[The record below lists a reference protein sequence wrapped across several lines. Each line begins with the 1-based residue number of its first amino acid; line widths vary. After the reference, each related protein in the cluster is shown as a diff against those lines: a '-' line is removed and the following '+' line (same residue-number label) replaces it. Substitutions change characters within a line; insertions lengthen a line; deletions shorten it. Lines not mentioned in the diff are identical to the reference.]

1 MESGSFPT
9 LTWCISERIAWKCNN
24 LCISMLFMMAFAG
37 VQVRRWQKGCTMN
50 VVNPYNCNGA
60 YDTPVCKYT
69 FLSGIISGN
78 CIQCC
83 EGDQCN
89 TGDPP
94 RPDVGALQNAPTC
107 PPPNATTCAP
117 LIAATYAAARI
128 SAGGTL
134 AALSPIVLSLFSF
147 FVFFLLK

>member
-1 MESGSFPT
+1 MESGSFPA

-37 VQVRRWQKGCTMN
+37 DVVRYWEKGCASNEMD
-50 VVNPYNCNGA
+50 PHNCSGA
-60 YDTPVCKYT
+60 YDTPVCTYT
-69 FLSGIISGN
+69 FFLGFKLED

-94 RPDVGALQNAPTC
+94 RAAVTPPNATTC

-117 LIAATYAAARI
+117 LIAATYAPPRA